1 MRNSVRRIELRAG
14 LVTDVKLIKRYKNR
28 YGNLWF
34 TDEVQLNSLVV
45 KRYDGQY
52 YSLDMLDIKDV

>member
-1 MRNSVRRIELRAG
+1 MRTSIKRIELRAG

-34 TDEVQLNSLVV
+34 TDDVQLNSLVV
-45 KRYDGQY
+45 KRYDGQFFG
-52 YSLDMLDIKDV
+52 LDMLDIRDV